1 VQQNGAQAIGA
12 LCLFVLTATAI
23 ASAWVWLGAD
33 SQMPISPLAQGEKA
47 HCISYAPFRTYES
60 PFGPDHPIDPRAID
74 ADLAQLNAITDCVRT
89 YSVDYGLDQIAPIAK
104 SRGMKVMQGLW
115 LSRLPERNRQQ
126 LATAIR
132 LANDYPDT
140 IAAVI
145 VGNEVLLRNE
155 MSPTELAQTIRD
167 VKARVTVPVT
177 YADVWEFWL
186 RYRELSSEVDFVTIH
201 ILPYWEDVPVP
212 ARQAARHVDAIR
224 RQVAAFFPGKEIFIG
239 EFGWPS
245 AGRMREGALPS
256 PANQAR
262 SMHEV
267 LALAKQENYRIN
279 LIEAYDQWWK
289 RELEGTVGGHWG
301 LYDAVRRLPK
311 FIWGGAVS
319 DHPHWHWQAFAG
331 VAMAALTFAAA
342 IRRPMGKPVLRGLWF
357 RVSVIA
363 LISAGLIGWTAE
375 NAALE
380 TFTFF
385 DALRSS
391 VWTAVA
397 LLLPLLGARALASG
411 QSVPVFAQILRPASK
426 NVGVLQRAIGVL
438 LVALAVI
445 SMQAAVAL
453 VFDGRYRDFPY
464 APLTGAVIPLLLLA
478 RWKVPVRPPPAEL
491 AFAAT
496 LMFSAVFI
504 AINEGLANWQAC
516 WFAIALIAFASTL
529 FQARA
534 VPD

>member
-1 VQQNGAQAIGA
+1 
-12 LCLFVLTATAI
+12 LTRIFPTAEQI
-23 ASAWVWLGAD
+23 DQDLKR
-33 SQMPISPLAQGEKA
+33 LQGKV
-47 HCISYAPFRTYES
+47 
-60 PFGPDHPIDPRAID
+60 RA
-74 ADLAQLNAITDCVRT
+74 VRT
-89 YSVDYGLDQIAPIAK
+89 YSAGENLEAVPQRAGKYGLKVWHGAWLNDNDKENLEQINLLIDHANK
-104 SRGMKVMQGLW
+104 YKDTV
-115 LSRLPERNRQQ
+115 ER
-126 LATAIR
+126 
-132 LANDYPDT
+132 
-140 IAAVI
+140 VI
-145 VGNEVLLRNE
+145 VGNEVLLRK
-155 MSPTELAQTIRD
+155 ELTANQLRRYIRQ
-167 VKARVTVPVT
+167 VKQRVSQPVT

-186 RYRELSSEVDFVTIH
+186 RYAELASAVDFVTIH